1 MNFLSATHAKCTPS
15 YFFGCND
22 DEKLTIQKYDDH
34 LYSEKECYDLC
45 TNTFS
50 CAGFN
55 FGPYQYCILKE
66 EGCTYYGKPED
77 GSYYAMTN
85 CQRCTIYDNI
95 NICLQYVLFKK
106 LFVYKINLSSNFLF

>member
-45 TNTFS
+45 SNTFS

-95 NICLQYVLFKK
+95 NICLQYVLKK
-106 LFVYKINLSSNFLF
+106 LFVYKMNLTSNFHF